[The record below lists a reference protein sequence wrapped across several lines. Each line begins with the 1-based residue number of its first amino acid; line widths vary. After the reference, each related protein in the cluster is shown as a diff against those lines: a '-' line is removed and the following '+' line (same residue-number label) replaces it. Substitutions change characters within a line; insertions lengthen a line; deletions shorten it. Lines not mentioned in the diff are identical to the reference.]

1 MERRSSKGNP
11 WHDAKGRF
19 CHGPEATVDT
29 FGNPITEE
37 QRRESV
43 CRSQQSKE
51 YYDAKTRYRNGEIS
65 EEMFKELIS
74 KRATDTPSYDL
85 FIESL
90 PQRPDV
96 STPKKREALF
106 REIAEKSGAKVDVPV
121 RATKGKMR
129 QGSVQFGAQPNG
141 DNCTKSATKVTL
153 SGAMSED
160 EERVETIYHEA
171 YHFSAN
177 GGESDEYG
185 YPYGRFERR
194 RESCNMEEVMAV
206 CSSYALMEDT
216 GFSTSGLCSGYS
228 KELVEILPRLKHNTD
243 RYKNCNTIEDVGR
256 IAWDER
262 LCSKDSI
269 WMPLHKESRSKPL
282 PRGYYKG
289 YLGHVESNSKQY
301 IDRLTE
307 DHLKLRPQDHTWAR
321 ESISDAFYEGLSS
334 LKAGGSP
341 SNLTGNARIVF
352 NNALFLAIKDMGIL

>member
-19 CHGPEATVDT
+19 CHGPTATVDT

-37 QRRESV
+37 QRKESV
-43 CRSQQSKE
+43 LRSQQSKE

-65 EEMFKELIS
+65 EEMFKELVS

-106 REIAEKSGAKVDVPV
+106 REIAEKSGSRVDVPV

-194 RESCNMEEVMAV
+194 RESCNMEEDVKTILEALAAVHHLSGRGIIRTLRVARAIADLEQSFSVEREHLEEAVMFRV
-206 CSSYALMEDT
+206 RT
-216 GFSTSGLCSGYS
+216 GDGT
-228 KELVEILPRLKHNTD
+228 
-243 RYKNCNTIEDVGR
+243 
-256 IAWDER
+256 
-262 LCSKDSI
+262 
-269 WMPLHKESRSKPL
+269 
-282 PRGYYKG
+282 
-289 YLGHVESNSKQY
+289 
-301 IDRLTE
+301 
-307 DHLKLRPQDHTWAR
+307 
-321 ESISDAFYEGLSS
+321 
-334 LKAGGSP
+334 
-341 SNLTGNARIVF
+341 
-352 NNALFLAIKDMGIL
+352 